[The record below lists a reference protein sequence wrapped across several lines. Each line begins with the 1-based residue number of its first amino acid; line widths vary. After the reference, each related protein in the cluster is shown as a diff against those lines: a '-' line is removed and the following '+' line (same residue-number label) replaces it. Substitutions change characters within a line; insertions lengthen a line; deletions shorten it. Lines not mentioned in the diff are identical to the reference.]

1 MLAIILMIIR
11 SPVIIFIK
19 QHVQSV
25 HIPKIET
32 KLNFSFIKIAPFIFL
47 AIFVGGV
54 NDSTFGALFPAYM
67 INELFSDKQIGYLFF
82 IGLLGGVISQPFIGA
97 LTDKINKRNFIIV
110 LLILHLIWPI
120 LLHNYTMSLSLLWI
134 SVLLWGIASV
144 SLYTVTL
151 AYLGE
156 RINIAELSIATS
168 VFIIVYELGEFL
180 GPAII
185 GLVMDYTGNI
195 GFIYTLISFTFLSL
209 FIGIIRIFARKGTD
223 GI

>member
-1 MLAIILMIIR
+1 MKNIGSYPNTRLRRNRKKEWSRRL
-11 SPVIIFIK
+11 
-19 QHVQSV
+19 VQENTLS
-25 HIPKIET
+25 
-32 KLNFSFIKIAPFIFL
+32 S
-47 AIFVGGV
+47 
-54 NDSTFGALFPAYM
+54 ND
-67 INELFSDKQIGYLFF
+67 
-82 IGLLGGVISQPFIGA
+82 
-97 LTDKINKRNFIIV
+97 
-110 LLILHLIWPI
+110 LIWPI

-185 GLVMDYTGNI
+185 GSVMDYTGNI